1 MLDRQGIGMTSQRT
15 RNRLVT
21 RLYQAGIKNENLLK
35 VMAHTPRHL
44 FVEEALASRA
54 YEDTALPIGYGQ
66 TISHPYTVARMTELL
81 LDTQPIPQ
89 KVLEVGTGSGYQA
102 AVLAGLVQEVYTVE
116 RIAALHARS
125 KRLLSAL
132 DYQNIYAYLADG
144 SWGLAA
150 KSPFDAIIVT
160 AAPDEV
166 PQSLLKQLCIGG
178 QLIIPV
184 GQQQQVL
191 QVIKRLDQ
199 DHYQTTEQQFV
210 YFVPLVQDKP
220 R

>member
-21 RLYQAGIKNENLLK
+21 RLYQAGIKNEAVLK

-89 KVLEVGTGSGYQA
+89 KILEIGTGSGYQA
-102 AVLAGLVQEVYTVE
+102 AVLAGLVQEVYSVE
-116 RIAALHARS
+116 RIAALHERS
-125 KRLLSAL
+125 KRLLKAL
-132 DYQNIYAYLADG
+132 DYANIYAYLADG
-144 SWGLAA
+144 SWGLEA
-150 KSPFDAIIVT
+150 KAPFDAIIVT

-166 PQSLLKQLCIGG
+166 PQSLLEQLSIGG

-199 DHYQTTEQQFV
+199 DHYQTNEQEFV

>member
-1 MLDRQGIGMTSQRT
+1 
-15 RNRLVT
+15 
-21 RLYQAGIKNENLLK
+21 
-35 VMAHTPRHL
+35 
-44 FVEEALASRA
+44 VEEALASRA

-89 KVLEVGTGSGYQA
+89 KILEVGTGSGYQA
-102 AVLAGLVQEVYTVE
+102 AVLAGLVQEVYSVE
-116 RIAALHARS
+116 RITALHERS
-125 KRLLSAL
+125 KRLLKAL
-132 DYQNIYAYLADG
+132 DYANIYAYLADG
-144 SWGLAA
+144 SWGLEA
-150 KSPFDAIIVT
+150 KAPFDAIIVT

-166 PQSLLKQLCIGG
+166 PQSLLEQLSIGG

-199 DHYQTTEQQFV
+199 DHYQTNEQEFV

>member
-21 RLYQAGIKNENLLK
+21 RLYQAGIKNEAVLK

-81 LDTQPIPQ
+81 LDTQPRPQ
-89 KVLEVGTGSGYQA
+89 KILEVGTGSGYQA
-102 AVLAGLVQEVYTVE
+102 AVLAGLVQEVYSVE
-116 RIAALHARS
+116 RIAALHERS
-125 KRLLSAL
+125 KRLLKAL
-132 DYQNIYAYLADG
+132 DYANIYAYLADG
-144 SWGLAA
+144 SWGLEA
-150 KSPFDAIIVT
+150 KAPFDAIIVT

-166 PQSLLKQLCIGG
+166 PQSLLEQLSIGG

-199 DHYQTTEQQFV
+199 DHYQTNEQEFV